1 MMWTKTMQCAVGI
14 FVLTIV
20 AGAFYRPASMYHP
33 RRKMIMHIKNQK
45 KTRRDQ
51 EEVDPPYFDFSALR
65 MRGLQALMI
74 ISSIAAFGIFVP
86 FIILVKTILR
96 FKLVKICNFTD
107 YCYTCLFSPFF
118 HVLKNN
124 PWSFDVVGLM
134 YRIRTST
141 SLYETFA
148 CIGMLCIDY
157 LFLISHQTDVI
168 NLSANQIK
176 ILSYR
181 QKIPQE

>member
-1 MMWTKTMQCAVGI
+1 MWTKTMQCAVGI

-96 FKLVKICNFTD
+96 FKLVKICKLTD
-107 YCYTCLFSPFF
+107 YYYTCPPPPFTSF
-118 HVLKNN
+118 KNN
-124 PWSFDVVGLM
+124 PCSFDVVGLM
-134 YRIRTST
+134 YRI
-141 SLYETFA
+141 
-148 CIGMLCIDY
+148 
-157 LFLISHQTDVI
+157 
-168 NLSANQIK
+168 
-176 ILSYR
+176 
-181 QKIPQE
+181 

>member
-1 MMWTKTMQCAVGI
+1 MQCAVGI

-96 FKLVKICNFTD
+96 FKLVKYAILQTIVIHVCFH
-107 YCYTCLFSPFF
+107 PFF
-118 HVLKNN
+118 
-124 PWSFDVVGLM
+124 
-134 YRIRTST
+134 TS
-141 SLYETFA
+141 
-148 CIGMLCIDY
+148 
-157 LFLISHQTDVI
+157 
-168 NLSANQIK
+168 
-176 ILSYR
+176 
-181 QKIPQE
+181 

>member
-1 MMWTKTMQCAVGI
+1 MPWMKTMQCAVGI

-86 FIILVKTILR
+86 FVILV
-96 FKLVKICNFTD
+96 NFLNFIFYFLCVMLD
-107 YCYTCLFSPFF
+107 HF
-118 HVLKNN
+118 
-124 PWSFDVVGLM
+124 WFDD
-134 YRIRTST
+134 
-141 SLYETFA
+141 TFP
-148 CIGMLCIDY
+148 
-157 LFLISHQTDVI
+157 
-168 NLSANQIK
+168 
-176 ILSYR
+176 R
-181 QKIPQE
+181 QKWHRKYGYFGLSPLNLACVDSFFWYIEYKTETNTL

>member
-1 MMWTKTMQCAVGI
+1 MWTKTMQCAVGI

-124 PWSFDVVGLM
+124 P
-134 YRIRTST
+134 
-141 SLYETFA
+141 
-148 CIGMLCIDY
+148 
-157 LFLISHQTDVI
+157 
-168 NLSANQIK
+168 
-176 ILSYR
+176 
-181 QKIPQE
+181 

>member
-107 YCYTCLFSPFF
+107 YCYTCLFFTLFSR
-118 HVLKNN
+118 LKKQSLIV
-124 PWSFDVVGLM
+124 WRRGFDVSNTNQHIIIWDFCMHWNVV
-134 YRIRTST
+134 YR
-141 SLYETFA
+141 
-148 CIGMLCIDY
+148 
-157 LFLISHQTDVI
+157 LFVPHITPDWRHQFIS
-168 NLSANQIK
+168 
-176 ILSYR
+176 
-181 QKIPQE
+181 

>member
-96 FKLVKICNFTD
+96 FKQFYRLLLYMSVFT
-107 YCYTCLFSPFF
+107 LFSR
-118 HVLKNN
+118 LKKQSLIV
-124 PWSFDVVGLM
+124 WRRGFDVSNTNQHIIIWDFCMHWNVV
-134 YRIRTST
+134 YR
-141 SLYETFA
+141 
-148 CIGMLCIDY
+148 
-157 LFLISHQTDVI
+157 LFVPHITPDWRHQFIS
-168 NLSANQIK
+168 
-176 ILSYR
+176 
-181 QKIPQE
+181 

>member
-1 MMWTKTMQCAVGI
+1 MKTMQCAVGI

-86 FIILVKTILR
+86 FVILVNFKKFHFLLSLCHFGPFLVRRYLSSSKMTSQVWLFRFVSSKPCLR
-96 FKLVKICNFTD
+96 GF
-107 YCYTCLFSPFF
+107 
-118 HVLKNN
+118 
-124 PWSFDVVGLM
+124 
-134 YRIRTST
+134 
-141 SLYETFA
+141 
-148 CIGMLCIDY
+148 
-157 LFLISHQTDVI
+157 LFLIHRI
-168 NLSANQIK
+168 
-176 ILSYR
+176 
-181 QKIPQE
+181 